1 MVTPVLRTLAASQLC
16 FDVVGVLER
25 ACDIVLDLRL
35 ASQGRGDSA
44 LLARK
49 TFAFL
54 NMYLSVIGVD
64 EAVWTLKFH
73 LSMHMSMQYVA
84 LQREVPGMAL
94 PNCFVLERKHKC
106 VKKHMKGRLN
116 PQSYERGVM
125 EELLLDHI
133 AALQEGGPEGT
144 IGEHAPRAV
153 AERADLQRLGD
164 GHGFVS
170 AEWRS
175 PATGQRFKAGDV
187 VYASNGLLGEVQRFA
202 RLQDD
207 RPHAMIRA
215 WTEVAKDD
223 ESGSYIVSDETFAV
237 QCRLLVEACIHSS
250 TGRRRTVIF

>member
-1 MVTPVLRTLAASQLC
+1 MRTLTEQARAMRQQFQPLYSDLDAYMRKWTWPKHFGDARRIFESGGLAGSNAGQILSAVKPIKRFVKEVVTPVLRMLAAPQLC

-94 PNCFVLERKHKC
+94 PNCFVLERA
-106 VKKHMKGRLN
+106 
-116 PQSYERGVM
+116 S
-125 EELLLDHI
+125 
-133 AALQEGGPEGT
+133 
-144 IGEHAPRAV
+144 
-153 AERADLQRLGD
+153 
-164 GHGFVS
+164 
-170 AEWRS
+170 RS
-175 PATGQRFKAGDV
+175 
-187 VYASNGLLGEVQRFA
+187 
-202 RLQDD
+202 
-207 RPHAMIRA
+207 I
-215 WTEVAKDD
+215 
-223 ESGSYIVSDETFAV
+223 
-237 QCRLLVEACIHSS
+237 
-250 TGRRRTVIF
+250 